1 MTMKK
6 NIALTIVVAGVLLVA
21 TPAKAFYLELPNIL
35 KFWQGTTKAQE
46 APTLA
51 PAPIVAEPAPA
62 PTPAPAP
69 VPTPEPQP
77 APPMPFPTDPMP
89 QPQPQPA
96 PVPGEPMPAPQ
107 PPQQTCRVNGVDMPG
122 SCDQYNNQNNQPMQ
136 GGGGGGEGGQMG
148 GQMNEKMQQ
157 QNQERQLKDMKR
169 GLSNMIRSVKELERV
184 ITSAEKKGTIV
195 PQEIKD
201 KIQKVKDASDTMSKA
216 TTMEEI
222 GDMGEL
228 NDMVNELEVYRRETL
243 DAIQRMNDMKRGMKN
258 MMTGLK
264 QFEKQVVN
272 LGKKKI
278 IVPTEITDNLTK
290 VRTTIDAVN
299 AAKTWEEMEAAGIE
313 DLQDLMQTL
322 DGGRQQ
328 LEMLA
333 RWPQTLKQINNE
345 LKNLDRQLKKDKT
358 IVDRLAK
365 KEIDMTAN
373 YEGFAAAIAK
383 LKAVRDDAV
392 AKIAA
397 GDSEGAFDAIEND
410 FFGQMEDV
418 WQFDK
423 VIQTMNNLGQF
434 KSEFKRGITQAQ
446 QTIKKL
452 EKKKLNVTEVKEIL
466 QEVQAK
472 GNAILETLKTKD
484 FDAEV
489 LIGDLDEMQN
499 LGQDL
504 QDKLNE
510 LMGGSEDMPWE
521 NGPQQFK
528 QVQMPSTV
536 SRYLPQKSAVQPMN
550 NQMQQPKNEMV
561 GESNPSPAP

>member
-1 MTMKK
+1 MYKNMYKK
-6 NIALTIVVAGVLLVA
+6 MIVLTIVVAGVLLVA

-51 PAPIVAEPAPA
+51 PAPIVAEPAPT
-62 PTPAPAP
+62 PTPAPVP
-69 VPTPEPQP
+69 VPAPEPQP
-77 APPMPFPTDPMP
+77 APPMPYPTDPMP
-89 QPQPQPA
+89 QPQPT

-107 PPQQTCRVNGVDMPG
+107 PPQPQPTCRVNGVDMPG
-122 SCDQYNNQNNQPMQ
+122 SCDQYNNQLNNKQPMQ
-136 GGGGGGEGGQMG
+136 GGGEGGQMG
-148 GQMNEKMQQ
+148 GQMDETMQQ
-157 QNQERQLKDMKR
+157 QNQERRLKDTQRGAKQWELQLKEFERAKKSYEKGGGVVEQSTNDDLQKAKDIIQAIK
-169 GLSNMIRSVKELERV
+169 NAKTNEEL
-184 ITSAEKKGTIV
+184 
-195 PQEIKD
+195 
-201 KIQKVKDASDTMSKA
+201 DAVA
-216 TTMEEI
+216 
-222 GDMGEL
+222 GDEL
-228 NDMVNELEVYRRETL
+228 NGLMQSLEENRRDIFEAKQRL
-243 DAIQRMNDMKRGMKN
+243 DSMKRGMKG
-258 MMTGLK
+258 MISGLK
-264 QFEKQVVN
+264 QFEKQVAN
-272 LGKKKI
+272 LTKKKI
-278 IVPTEITDNLTK
+278 VVPTEITDNLTK
-290 VRTTIDAVN
+290 LRTIMDVVN
-299 AAKTWEEMEAAGIE
+299 AAKTWEEAEAAGIE
-313 DLQDLMQTL
+313 DMQDLMQTV
-322 DGGRQQ
+322 DEGRQQ

-383 LKAVRDDAV
+383 LKAVRDDAT

-452 EKKKLNVTEVKEIL
+452 EKKKLDVTAVKEAL
-466 QEVQAK
+466 QELQDK
-472 GNAILETLKTKD
+472 GNAILAILKTKD

-489 LIGDLDEMQN
+489 LIGDFDELQN

-521 NGPQQFK
+521 QGPQQFK

-536 SRYLPQKSAVQPMN
+536 SRYLPKKTIEVKQAVQQP
-550 NQMQQPKNEMV
+550 MQQQTNV
-561 GESNPSPAP
+561 IVQ